1 MSQYTQQNGIDSA
14 RRLIDDWYDTKFVN
28 QFTDLQGVQDGL
40 NLIFTIIGGRLVVT
54 PSSAPS
60 LFPQVYDNNAKKVFN
75 TDYTVP
81 VPKNG
86 QIIFAVAP
94 LETDSLA
101 VDFNYTWF
109 DDLEW
114 DTYLNRAANKIGLT
128 LYYVGASTVPGSF
141 QLPVGG
147 TSPADIPDGLFDA
160 ICNLA
165 AALASE
171 ALAQRFASRYDISAG
186 DQSFNPSQMATAFD
200 KRAIKLEKD
209 GLNARDDFYK
219 GQGRQY
225 RPATAVN
232 TGFVLPPI
240 TPRR

>member
-14 RRLIDDWYDTKFVN
+14 RRLIDDWYDSKFVN
-28 QFTDLQGVQDGL
+28 QFTDLQGAQDGI
-40 NLIFTIIGGRLVVT
+40 NTIFTVIGGRLIVT
-54 PSSAPS
+54 PPSAPS
-60 LFPQVYDNNAKKVFN
+60 LFPQVYNGGAKGTFN

-94 LETDSLA
+94 LETDSIA

-114 DTYLNRAANKIGLT
+114 DLFLCRAANKIGLT
-128 LYYVGASTVPGSF
+128 LYYTGASTVPGSF

-147 TSPADIPDGLFDA
+147 TSPADVPDGLFDA
-160 ICNLA
+160 ICQLGASLA
-165 AALASE
+165 AE

-186 DQSFNPSQMATAFD
+186 DQSFNPSQMADAFD
-200 KRAIKLEKD
+200 KRAAKLEKG

-225 RPATAVN
+225 KPATANV
-232 TGFVLPPI
+232 GFVLPPI